1 MATRYVNI
9 AEMVVF
15 SRMYFQLYECI
26 SDFMN
31 AFQILSLVKDNIS
44 SVSNSA

>member
-1 MATRYVNI
+1 MATCYVNI

-26 SDFMN
+26 SE
-31 AFQILSLVKDNIS
+31 LSKQDLVKDNIS